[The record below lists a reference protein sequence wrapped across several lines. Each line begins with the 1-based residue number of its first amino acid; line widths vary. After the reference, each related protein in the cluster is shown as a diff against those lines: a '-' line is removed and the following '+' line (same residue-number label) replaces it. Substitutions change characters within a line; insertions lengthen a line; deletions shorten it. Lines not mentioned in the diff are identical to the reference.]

1 MRSSIIP
8 ILKPENGDAE
18 KHSQHL
24 TIDDCSVKL
33 NFLSEAPDNHLDSVL
48 DTIRGILLAPALP
61 K

>member
-8 ILKPENGDAE
+8 ILKPKSEDAE

-24 TIDDCSVKL
+24 TIDECSVKL
-33 NFLSEAPDNHLDSVL
+33 NFLSEGPDNHSDSIL
-48 DTIRGILLAPALP
+48 DTIRDILLAPVLP

>member
-8 ILKPENGDAE
+8 SPKPENEDAE

-24 TIDDCSVKL
+24 TIDDCRVKL
-33 NFLSEAPDNHLDSVL
+33 NFLSEAPDNHSNSIL
-48 DTIRGILLAPALP
+48 DTIRGILLAPASP

>member
-8 ILKPENGDAE
+8 ILKPENENAE
-18 KHSQHL
+18 KHAQHL

-33 NFLSEAPDNHLDSVL
+33 NFLSEGPDNHSDSIL
-48 DTIRGILLAPALP
+48 DTIKGILLAPVLP